1 MRTLSAWLLVVVAGL
16 APAAAQVQVD
26 RSRPAAKAGTV
37 SISNPFGSVKV
48 IAWDKAEVAVTG
60 RLAAGAE
67 GLDLDGD
74 KERVDVSVSVPEAW
88 FYGSGQDLDYRSD
101 LEVRVP
107 ASSAVD
113 VETVNASITIA
124 GVSGPLEISTVG
136 GEVGVSGSPREVRV
150 NGMTGAVTLDTASS
164 EVQVETVNGPVTI
177 RGATRS
183 VSVRTVSGRVEVVG
197 SGLTQVE
204 VDSTAGDVRLEVGFA
219 KQGEVRV
226 ETFSGSVELVLPA
239 AVAARFEFQT
249 FSGQITSDLG
259 PKPRVQERRNPF
271 QELRFA
277 TGSEEFETGVKTYS
291 GNIVLRTGEPAKP
304 VRPSQ

>member
-1 MRTLSAWLLVVVAGL
+1 MRMLTAWLLAMAAGV
-16 APAAAQVQVD
+16 APAAAQVQID
-26 RSRPAAKAGTV
+26 RSRPAAKAGSV

-48 IAWDKAEVAVTG
+48 IAWEKGEVAVTG

-74 KERVDVSVSVPEAW
+74 KEQVDVSVSVPESW

-101 LEVRVP
+101 LEIRVP
-107 ASSAVD
+107 AGSAVE
-113 VETVNASITIA
+113 VETVNASIAIS
-124 GVSGPLEISTVG
+124 GVSGPVEASTVG
-136 GEVGVSGSPREVRV
+136 GDVSVSGGAREVRV
-150 NGMTGAVTLDTASS
+150 NGMTGAVTLDAASP

-177 RGATRS
+177 RGATR
-183 VSVRTVSGRVEVVG
+183 VVTVRTVSGRVEVAG
-197 SGLTQVE
+197 SALSQVE
-204 VDSTAGDVRLEVGFA
+204 VDSTAGDVRLEIGFA
-219 KQGEVRV
+219 RQGEVRV
-226 ETFSGSVELVLPA
+226 ETFSGSVELVLPPGA
-239 AVAARFEFQT
+239 AARFEFQT

-277 TGSEEFETGVKTYS
+277 TGSEEFEAGVKTYS
-291 GNIVLRTGEPAKP
+291 GNIVLRTADPARP

>member
-1 MRTLSAWLLVVVAGL
+1 MLSAWLLVAAAGL
-16 APAAAQVQVD
+16 TPAAAQVQVD

-48 IAWDKAEVAVTG
+48 IAWEKAEVAVTG

-67 GLDLDGD
+67 GLDFDGD
-74 KERVDVSVSVPEAW
+74 KERVDVSVSVPESW

-107 ASSAVD
+107 TASS
-113 VETVNASITIA
+113 VEVESVNAAIA
-124 GVSGPLEISTVG
+124 ISGVSGPVEASTVG
-136 GEVGVSGSPREVRV
+136 GDVAVSGAPREVRV
-150 NGMTGAVTLDTASS
+150 NGMTGAVTLDAASA
-164 EVQVETVNGPVTI
+164 EVQVDTVNGPVTI
-177 RGATRS
+177 RGATRA
-183 VSVRTVSGRVEVVG
+183 VSVRTISGRVEVVG
-197 SGLTQVE
+197 SALSQVE
-204 VDSTAGDVRLEVGFA
+204 VDSTAGDVRLEIGFA

-239 AVAARFEFQT
+239 TVAARFELQT
-249 FSGQITSDLG
+249 FSGQITSDIG

-304 VRPSQ
+304 ARPSQ